1 MDDADLSGSPILF
14 LAVGGLLL
22 VLFLY
27 LFRSSRKSMDR
38 VTAPR
43 RSLAYECV
51 ATPVGKADAALRGK
65 FPALAAVASEDGIEL
80 VRFGLFNWG
89 ELDLAVEQ
97 IEDPVAVR
105 FAEGSDVLSAELG
118 ETIKA
123 DIALPAPPAIDGRT
137 VIFPKFAMPARGTVI
152 FNIIVRG
159 KGRPEAVAGSLEGGV
174 PIRRLG

>member
-14 LAVGGLLL
+14 LAIGGLLL

-27 LFRSSRKSMDR
+27 LFRSSQKSMDR

-43 RSLAYECV
+43 QSVAYECV
-51 ATPVGKADAALRGK
+51 ATPIGKADAALRGK
-65 FPALAAVASEDGIEL
+65 FPALATLASEDRLEL

-89 ELDLAVEQ
+89 ELDLAAEQ
-97 IEDPVAVR
+97 IKDPVAVR

-123 DIALPAPPAIDGRT
+123 DVVLPAPPTIEGRT
-137 VIFPKFAMPARGTVI
+137 VTFPRFAMPARGTVI
-152 FNIIVRG
+152 FNIMVRG
-159 KGRPEAVAGSLEGGV
+159 KGRPEAVAGTIEGWG